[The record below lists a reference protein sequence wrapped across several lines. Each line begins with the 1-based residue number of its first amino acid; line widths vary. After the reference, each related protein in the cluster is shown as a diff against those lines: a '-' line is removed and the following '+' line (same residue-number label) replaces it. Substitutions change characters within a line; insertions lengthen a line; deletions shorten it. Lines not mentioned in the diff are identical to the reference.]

1 MVPLGV
7 VLIALGVI
15 LIIGEFFTG
24 SGILMGMGVVCLIA
38 GIIFWVFGRSD
49 TFQVSWWMLA
59 VISIFVIGA
68 LAFVVQHTRTSYRR
82 QVATGKEDLKGK
94 TALIKTSLD
103 PEGTVLFQGELWN
116 AKSISGLVQPGEE
129 VTITG
134 VDGLTLMVAKKE
146 KK

>member
-1 MVPLGV
+1 MLPLGI

-24 SGILMGMGVVCLIA
+24 SGLLAGMGIVCFIA
-38 GIIFWVFGRSD
+38 GIIFLVFGRTA

-59 VISIFVIGA
+59 VVCIFVIGA
-68 LAFVVQHTRTSYRR
+68 VAFVVQRTRTSYRR

-94 TALIKTSLD
+94 IAETQTLLN

-116 AKSISGLVQPGEE
+116 AISISGTVQPGEE
-129 VTITG
+129 VVIIR
-134 VDGLTLMVAKKE
+134 VDGLKLTVAKAE

>member
-1 MVPLGV
+1 MLPLGV
-7 VLIALGVI
+7 VLVALGVI

-24 SGILMGMGVVCLIA
+24 SGILMGMGIVCLIA

-59 VISIFVIGA
+59 ILCIFVIGA
-68 LAFVVQHTRTSYRR
+68 LAFVVQHTRNSYRR

-94 TALIKTSLD
+94 TAVAKTSLS

-116 AKSISGLVQPGEE
+116 AESISGPVQPDEE
-129 VTITG
+129 VIITG
-134 VDGLTLMVAKKE
+134 VDGLKLTVAKME